1 MVLNL
6 QEKSINRNLQS
17 GVAEGDDPGG
27 APARDAAGRRVR
39 APAAAAA
46 HLAAK
51 LARSRR
57 SLPFEFDA
65 GRRFFFFVR
74 GEEEELGRLVD
85 FGGICTTRPLTAR
98 WGPAVCLYSPPHRTV
113 AAVFCCVK
121 AGCTVG
127 QLDDHGRNRP
137 NVRRLKDKIGFNN
150 FYNFVP
156 QFYIRHVHKF

>member
-51 LARSRR
+51 LALSRR

-65 GRRFFFFVR
+65 GRRFFFLFAGRKKSLVVSSTLV
-74 GEEEELGRLVD
+74 GSVLLVLSLLGGAQLSVSTHRLT
-85 FGGICTTRPLTAR
+85 GRWRPF
-98 WGPAVCLYSPPHRTV
+98 SV
-113 AAVFCCVK
+113 A
-121 AGCTVG
+121 
-127 QLDDHGRNRP
+127 
-137 NVRRLKDKIGFNN
+137 
-150 FYNFVP
+150 
-156 QFYIRHVHKF
+156 